1 MITSL
6 KIFLVLLAAIFG
18 FAAGMGL
25 AGSIIAAIAAGIIST
40 GFAGWL
46 ILKFPIIQ
54 IEKSAYTKGLQ
65 ILSIVGIVLALI
77 QVSRLAVFMVDPT
90 KVNFSTIPWSEW
102 EAKHSCLSA
111 YFVADQSVKKVPD
124 VYANSL
130 YSMPDD
136 NPNAKRKPRMLGVF
150 RIDVYEYPPPFLI
163 LPGIFTALT
172 NDFLN
177 VRLLW
182 FAFNG
187 IVILIA
193 MLIIA
198 RSLGPIIGTR
208 AQLLI
213 PVVWAGLPT
222 VNTLQK
228 GNVQLLI
235 VSLSMIAM
243 LFISRKK
250 FLSGGIL
257 LAFTTASKIYPG
269 MLIVYLLVRRQW
281 RAIIYIAIAGI
292 ALALIA
298 LYAFGLQSYE
308 AFLKH
313 LPGILGG
320 EAFPAFRNPAAVAIN
335 ISIPGI
341 ILKMK
346 LFGFQDIG
354 FGASKIIGW
363 IYTLI
368 LLAII
373 FVVGRR
379 KNDNPLTWLAIL
391 ILATLRSPFLPIS
404 YASFP
409 PLWLLSLIIAFQ
421 SPTPKTLLILILG
434 WLSLNIIVPNDSG
447 IDPRLTVFIMAI
459 PQLVIIALALIGL
472 KQTQESTNNIEASS
486 PNVGRLIM
494 SENG

>member
-1 MITSL
+1 MSTSL
-6 KIFLVLLAAIFG
+6 KIFLVLLTAIFG
-18 FAAGMGL
+18 FTAGLGISDSMTAAV
-25 AGSIIAAIAAGIIST
+25 ITAILSGGVAT
-40 GFAGWL
+40 W
-46 ILKFPIIQ
+46 ILWKFPIIQ
-54 IEKSAYTKGLQ
+54 FEKSAYTRGLQ

-90 KVNFSTIPWSEW
+90 EVNFSTIPWSQW

-111 YFVADQSVKKVPD
+111 YFVAAESVKKVPD

-136 NPNAKRKPRMLGVF
+136 SPNAVRKPRMLGVF
-150 RIDVYEYPPPFLI
+150 RIDVFEYPPPFLI
-163 LPGIFTALT
+163 LPKAITSLT
-172 NDFLN
+172 NDFLR

-235 VSLSMIAM
+235 VCLSMIAM
-243 LFISRKK
+243 LLISRKK
-250 FLSGGIL
+250 FLSGSIL

-281 RAIIYIAIAGI
+281 RAIIYTAIAGI
-292 ALALIA
+292 TLTLIA

-320 EAFPAFRNPAAVAIN
+320 EAFPAFRNPHAMAIN
-335 ISIPGI
+335 VSIPGI
-341 ILKMK
+341 IFKLKIFGVQG
-346 LFGFQDIG
+346 FGFG
-354 FGASKIIGW
+354 TSKIVGW

-373 FVVGRR
+373 FVVARR
-379 KNDNPLTWLAIL
+379 KNDNPLAWLSIL
-391 ILATLRSPFLPIS
+391 ILATLRSPFLPAS
-404 YASFP
+404 YATFP
-409 PLWLLSLIIAFQ
+409 PLWLLSLIIAFH
-421 SPTPKTLLILILG
+421 SPTPKTLLTLILG
-434 WLSLNIIVPNDSG
+434 WVCLNISIPNDSVL
-447 IDPRLTVFIMAI
+447 DPRIKVFIMAI

-472 KQTQESTNNIEASS
+472 KRTEQSTAIEESS

>member
-1 MITSL
+1 MSASL
-6 KIFLVLLAAIFG
+6 KIFLVLLVAIFG
-18 FAAGMGL
+18 FAAGLGL
-25 AGSIIAAIAAGIIST
+25 SASMTVAIIAAILSGGVGA
-40 GFAGWL
+40 WL
-46 ILKFPIIQ
+46 IWKFAIIQ
-54 IEKSAYTKGLQ
+54 IDKSAYSRGLQ

-90 KVNFSTIPWSEW
+90 KVNFSTVPWSQW

-111 YFVADQSVKKVPD
+111 YFVASQSVKKVPD
-124 VYANSL
+124 IYANSL

-136 NPNAKRKPRMLGVF
+136 NPNSKRKPRMLGVF
-150 RIDVYEYPPPFLI
+150 RIDVFEYPPPFLI
-163 LPGIFTALT
+163 LPKVITSLT
-172 NDFLN
+172 NDFLR

-235 VSLSMIAM
+235 VCLSMIAM

-250 FLSGGIL
+250 FVSGSAL

-281 RAIIYIAIAGI
+281 RAIIYTAIAGI
-292 ALALIA
+292 VLALLA

-313 LPGILGG
+313 LPGVLGG

-335 ISIPGI
+335 VSIPGI

-346 LFGFQDIG
+346 LFGLQGMG

-379 KNDNPLTWLAIL
+379 KNNSPLTWLAIL

-404 YASFP
+404 YATFP
-409 PLWLLSLIIAFQ
+409 PLWLLSLVIAFQ
-421 SPTPKTLLILILG
+421 SPTPKTLLILVLG

-447 IDPRLTVFIMAI
+447 LDPRLTVFIMAI

-472 KQTQESTNNIEASS
+472 KQTEQSTINAEVSS

>member
-1 MITSL
+1 MSTSL

-25 AGSIIAAIAAGIIST
+25 AGSMMASIAAGIFS
-40 GFAGWL
+40 AGLAVWL
-46 ILKFPIIQ
+46 IWKFPIIQ
-54 IEKSAYTKGLQ
+54 LEKSAITRGLQ
-65 ILSIVGIVLALI
+65 ILSIIGIILALI
-77 QVSRLAVFMVDPT
+77 QVVRLTVFMVDPT

-111 YFVADQSVKKVPD
+111 YFVAAESVKQVPD

-136 NPNAKRKPRMLGVF
+136 NPNAKRKPRMLGLF

-163 LPGIFTALT
+163 LPKAITSLT
-172 NDFLN
+172 NDFLR

-187 IVILIA
+187 ILVLIA
-193 MLIIA
+193 MLMIA
-198 RSLGPIIGTR
+198 RSLGSIIGTR

-243 LFISRKK
+243 ILISRKK
-250 FLSGGIL
+250 FLSGGLL
-257 LAFTTASKIYPG
+257 LAYSAASKIYPG
-269 MLIVYLLVRRQW
+269 MLFVYLLVSRQW
-281 RAIIYIAIAGI
+281 RAIIYTVAAGI
-292 ALALIA
+292 ALVLIT
-298 LYAFGLQSYE
+298 LYVIGWQSYE

-335 ISIPGI
+335 VSIPGI

-346 LFGFQDIG
+346 LFGLQGMG

-363 IYTLI
+363 IYTLL
-368 LLAII
+368 LLAIV

-379 KNDNPLTWLAIL
+379 KNNNPLTWLAIL

-404 YASFP
+404 YATFP
-409 PLWLLSLIIAFQ
+409 PLWLLSLLIAFQ

-447 IDPRLTVFIMAI
+447 LDPRLTVLIMAI

-472 KQTQESTNNIEASS
+472 KQTETATATEPIRQHT
-486 PNVGRLIM
+486 GGLIM
-494 SENG
+494 SGNG